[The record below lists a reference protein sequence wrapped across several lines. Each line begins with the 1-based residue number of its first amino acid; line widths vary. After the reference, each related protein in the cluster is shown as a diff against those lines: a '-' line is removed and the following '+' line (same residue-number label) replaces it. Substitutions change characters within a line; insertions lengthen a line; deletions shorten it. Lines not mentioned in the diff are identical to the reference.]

1 MKRIDGALALLVSAI
16 IVALLGF
23 VVLMGFSRTDSGML
37 TGVLTLEHYAELI
50 GDPGIGRAALNTLLF
65 AAGAVVVAALF
76 GLPLAWLIERTDLPG
91 KALLSTMMTIGLLAP
106 AFFGAMGWVLLL
118 HPRIGM
124 INKWLVDGFGLSAA
138 PLPITSIS
146 GMAWV
151 EGLTLAPVFY
161 LMTASSLRTMD
172 ASLEEA
178 AQMAGAS
185 RLSALRRIFLP
196 LFAPGL
202 LAASIF
208 TFTTAL
214 GAFDVPGTIGLSG
227 RIFTFSTLLYIKT
240 SAVEGLPNYSLP
252 AAFGSLMLIFA
263 FGLSLAYVRLLR
275 RAHHFQIVTGKAWRP
290 KVFHLGWLKTPAW
303 IFALLY
309 VALALALPLLLIGWS
324 ALLPFFQPPSMRALG
339 VASLAAVARAPWAL
353 VMKGLGNSI
362 IIAVIAPTLTLLA
375 SFAFSWIVLRSRF
388 RWRLWLDGIAFLPH
402 AVPGIIFALGAVLM
416 ALFALPASVPLYGS
430 TSIIILVNAI
440 GWIAFG
446 TRVVNTALM
455 QIHPELEE
463 SGLVC
468 GATPL
473 QSFRRILFP
482 LLRPALAG
490 AWIWLALLSLRELTR
505 AIILVT
511 GDNVTLP
518 VITWSLWNGG
528 QLNLAAVI
536 VLTNVAL
543 FAPVLLLYFKASQRA
558 RMTGV

>member
-1 MKRIDGALALLVSAI
+1 M
-16 IVALLGF
+16 
-23 VVLMGFSRTDSGML
+23 
-37 TGVLTLEHYAELI
+37 
-50 GDPGIGRAALNTLLF
+50 
-65 AAGAVVVAALF
+65 
-76 GLPLAWLIERTDLPG
+76 
-91 KALLSTMMTIGLLAP
+91 
-106 AFFGAMGWVLLL
+106 
-118 HPRIGM
+118 
-124 INKWLVDGFGLSAA
+124 
-138 PLPITSIS
+138 
-146 GMAWV
+146 
-151 EGLTLAPVFY
+151 
-161 LMTASSLRTMD
+161 
-172 ASLEEA
+172 
-178 AQMAGAS
+178 
-185 RLSALRRIFLP
+185 
-196 LFAPGL
+196 
-202 LAASIF
+202 
-208 TFTTAL
+208 
-214 GAFDVPGTIGLSG
+214 PGTIGLSG

-339 VASLAAVARAPWAL
+339 VASLAAFARAPWAL